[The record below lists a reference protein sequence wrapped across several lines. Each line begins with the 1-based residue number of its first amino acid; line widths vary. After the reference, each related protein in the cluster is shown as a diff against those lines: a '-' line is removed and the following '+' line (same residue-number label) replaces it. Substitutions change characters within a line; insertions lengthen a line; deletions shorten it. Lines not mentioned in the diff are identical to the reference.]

1 MNTTRC
7 TVENCQS
14 APATSQPI
22 PLCTRHGVEVALAVL
37 PLALA
42 GTLAEV
48 AGEAGED
55 LADLQGRVG
64 RRWRQGQINAVL
76 AWIREAGDAKAVS
89 LKDVMDRLH
98 LTQTTAYDRLSP
110 PRPCSPKRRSRSRPE
125 EPFVQQTRPT
135 VRPRTAP
142 HPAAPGRAQ
151 AAAENNRPK
160 LMERKCRR

>member
-1 MNTTRC
+1 MTATPTCQRRATPVNSIRC
-7 TVENCQS
+7 AATDCQS

-64 RRWRQGQINAVL
+64 RRWRQGQIDAVL
-76 AWIREAGDAKAVS
+76 SWIRWAGDPKAVS

-98 LTQTTAYDRLSP
+98 LSQTTAYDRLA
-110 PRPCSPKRRSRSRPE
+110 
-125 EPFVQQTRPT
+125 
-135 VRPRTAP
+135 TAQNLFAE
-142 HPAAPGRAQ
+142 AAKSKSEKTA
-151 AAAENNRPK
+151 
-160 LMERKCRR
+160 

>member
-1 MNTTRC
+1 VTANQNCQRKAPVNTARC
-7 TVENCQS
+7 TVETCQS
-14 APATSQPI
+14 APATTQPI

-76 AWIREAGDAKAVS
+76 SWIRKAGEPKAVS
-89 LKDVMDRLH
+89 LEDVMSRLA
-98 LTQTTAYDRLSP
+98 LKQTTAYDRLVTAQ
-110 PRPCSPKRRSRSRPE
+110 RLYAEAQNPKSEKS
-125 EPFVQQTRPT
+125 
-135 VRPRTAP
+135 A
-142 HPAAPGRAQ
+142 
-151 AAAENNRPK
+151 
-160 LMERKCRR
+160 

>member
-1 MNTTRC
+1 MTANQNCQRKAPVNTLRC

-14 APATSQPI
+14 APATSQPVH
-22 PLCTRHGVEVALAVL
+22 LCTRHGVEVALAVL

-76 AWIREAGDAKAVS
+76 SWIQKAGDPKAVS
-89 LKDVMDRLH
+89 LEDVMARLH
-98 LTQTTAYDRLSP
+98 LKQTTAYDRLSTA
-110 PRPCSPKRRSRSRPE
+110 
-125 EPFVQQTRPT
+125 QQLYADA
-135 VRPRTAP
+135 TAKT
-142 HPAAPGRAQ
+142 A
-151 AAAENNRPK
+151 
-160 LMERKCRR
+160 

>member
-1 MNTTRC
+1 MTANPTCQRKVLPVNPAPC
-7 TVENCQS
+7 AVAICQS
-14 APATSQPI
+14 TPATSQPL

-76 AWIREAGDAKAVS
+76 SWVRKAGDPKAVS
-89 LKDVMDRLH
+89 LDDVMTRLA
-98 LTQTTAYDRLSP
+98 LKQTTAYDRL
-110 PRPCSPKRRSRSRPE
+110 KTAQDLFAEARSKS
-125 EPFVQQTRPT
+125 
-135 VRPRTAP
+135 A
-142 HPAAPGRAQ
+142 
-151 AAAENNRPK
+151 
-160 LMERKCRR
+160 